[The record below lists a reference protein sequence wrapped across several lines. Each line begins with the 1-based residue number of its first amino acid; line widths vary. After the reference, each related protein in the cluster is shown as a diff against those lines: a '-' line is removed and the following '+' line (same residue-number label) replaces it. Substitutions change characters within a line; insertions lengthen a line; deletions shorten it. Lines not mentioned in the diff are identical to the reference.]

1 MFNLAS
7 RKFFLEQGKV
17 YPYATG
23 GDYIYYETIGST
35 TYRVHE
41 FRNPGSSTLNVVN
54 GGNMEYLIV
63 GGGGGGGYSRSGGNY
78 SAGGAGGGGATFGTI
93 ITSKDDSIVIT
104 VGSGGTAGTST
115 GGVGDN
121 GGNSSFDSITA
132 FGGGGGG
139 GFNNTSS
146 VWVSGKDGGAGGGGV
161 STGRGLGTTGQGKEG
176 GLWLDPGGGG
186 HFGGGGGGAAEAGE
200 QTTGT
205 NPWVAGAGGAG
216 VEWPQGSGKYYGGGG
231 GAGGWE
237 SSTTPAGGG
246 TGGIGGGGDGGA
258 VSGTKAG
265 NGEPGENG
273 TGGGGGGG
281 GRGNPQGGDGGS
293 GIVIVRYPRNT
304 TFELW
309 TPNELTNIEAW
320 YDASDSSYLYDA
332 TSGGSTVSSDGQT
345 ILRWEDKSGNSVDL
359 TTSNTTKT
367 LRTTKLNSR
376 NYVDSAAAGL
386 FTAFRKLNTDM
397 GRNTGNLSVITVA
410 KCDTSGGTKAFYAI
424 YANGSGKKRAHV
436 YFDDVVFKYNSIRLD
451 TDTQSRT
458 SVDTGFFPTSLNVLD
473 AGWVISLT
481 TSRFSQQSFRAYI
494 NGSSYRNDTVTGWTG
509 NSSDTTS
516 DVFSILGGDYESQAS
531 HSSIHGRMAELFVI
545 HDDIAFDD
553 DKREKLEGY
562 LAFKWGLVDKL
573 PLGHT
578 YKNKPPYKVEPVEP
592 TLLSAS
598 ASSNS
603 NIVTSGLVLNLDAG
617 DSSSYPGSGTTWYD
631 ISGNANNVTLT
642 NGPTYDSANNGSI
655 VFDGGND
662 YADFFAPSLGNT
674 TTVEM
679 WVKLGASYSGK
690 MFFGWFRYD
699 VWCGSGH
706 LGFNTAA
713 SDVHGIS
720 SATVSSLGLVGNWKH
735 YVFEMRSDASY
746 TNNKIYINGI
756 SQSLSQQS
764 GSENSG
770 NRNFNS
776 GNGRI
781 SGWRNNTQYPI
792 PMNCSVF
799 RVYNRALSSTEIQQN
814 YNALKGR
821 YGL

>member
-78 SAGGAGGGGATFGTI
+78 SVGGGGGGGATFGTI
-93 ITSKDDSIVIT
+93 ITSKDDSIAIT
-104 VGSGGTAGTST
+104 IGSGGTAGTST
-115 GGVGDN
+115 SGAGDN
-121 GGNSSFDSITA
+121 GSDSSFDGITA

-139 GFNNTSS
+139 GYDGSN
-146 VWVSGKDGGAGGGGV
+146 WISGKNGGAGGGGV
-161 STGRGLGTTGQGKEG
+161 STGRGLGTTGQGKDG
-176 GLWLDPGGGG
+176 GLWLNPGGGG
-186 HFGGGGGGAAEAGE
+186 HFGGGGGGVTEDGQQA
-200 QTTGT
+200 TGT

-231 GAGGWE
+231 GAGGFE
-237 SSTTPAGGG
+237 SGTTPAGGG

-258 VSGTKAG
+258 VVDG

-281 GRGNPQGGDGGS
+281 GRSNLQGGDGGS

-320 YDASDSSYLYDA
+320 YDGSDSSYLYDA

-345 ILRWEDKSGNSVDL
+345 IRRWEDKSGNSVDL
-359 TTSNTTKT
+359 TTGNTTKT

-376 NYVDSAAAGL
+376 NYVDSASAGL
-386 FTAFRKLNTDM
+386 YTAFRKLNTNV
-397 GRNTGNLSVITVA
+397 GRNTGNLSVIAVA
-410 KCDTSGGTKAFYAI
+410 KCDSSGGNKGFYAI

-451 TDTQSRT
+451 SDTQSRT
-458 SVDTGFFPTSLNVLD
+458 NVNTGFFPTSVNVLD
-473 AGWVISLT
+473 AGWIISLT

-494 NGSSYRNDTVTGWTG
+494 NGTNHRDDTVTGWTG

-516 DVFSILGGDYESQAS
+516 DVFSILGGDYESQTF
-531 HSSIHGRMAELFVI
+531 HTSIHGRMAELFVI

-573 PLGHT
+573 PVGHT

-592 TLLSAS
+592 VEPTPSAP
-598 ASSNS
+598 

-631 ISGNANNVTLT
+631 ISGNGYNGTLT

-655 VFDGGND
+655 VFDGVND
-662 YADFFAPSLGNT
+662 FINFSSSLSFTNGYTFSFWLKLTNEWNSSSTGSPWLLDARGPNTDTYAYFITGGYFRYRTFNPTHNLDSTQT
-674 TTVEM
+674 TWE
-679 WVKLGASYSGK
+679 SGK
-690 MFFGWFRYD
+690 WYFITCTLD
-699 VWCGSGH
+699 
-706 LGFNTAA
+706 
-713 SDVHGIS
+713 SDKRTKKLYIN
-720 SATVSSLGLVGNWKH
+720 GN
-735 YVFEMRSDASY
+735 FDASY
-746 TNNKIYINGI
+746 TLGGDADFSTSGAFQIGRYSNGSFFDEFEGNI
-756 SQSLSQQS
+756 SSFQ
-764 GSENSG
+764 
-770 NRNFNS
+770 
-776 GNGRI
+776 I
-781 SGWRNNTQYPI
+781 
-792 PMNCSVF
+792 
-799 RVYNRALSSTEIQQN
+799 YNRALSSTEIAQN
-814 YNALKGR
+814 YDALKGR